1 MIGNGVSSF
10 QFSESMAW
18 RGPVD
23 ADGGHSW
30 ISIHSHGTCG
40 VYGFLLDAIVKK
52 WAEETAE

>member
-1 MIGNGVSSF
+1 
-10 QFSESMAW
+10 MAW